1 MVDYEKAI
9 KRPFQD
15 VKKLLIGSILN
26 IIPIVNL
33 ITSGYIINS
42 AKNTMNKKNDLPEW
56 ENWGDLF
63 ITGLVAAVISFI
75 YFIPAGAVL
84 LVGVGSLISGVIA
97 GGITAA
103 NMSSIIA
110 SGGIMVIVGIL
121 LSIATM
127 LIVPMAI
134 MRYVDKGEF
143 SAAFA
148 IGDVLK
154 KVLSGKYVVA
164 WIVMIVY
171 AMILMSLSFVVPV
184 AGTAIAG
191 YIVGLT
197 TMTVFAEVY
206 SEV

>member
-97 GGITAA
+97 GEITAA

-110 SGGIMVIVGIL
+110 SGGIMIIVGIL

-154 KVLSGKYVVA
+154 KVLSRKYVVA

-171 AMILMSLSFVVPV
+171 AVILGSVSFVIPV
-184 AGTAIAG
+184 AGAAIAA

>member
-97 GGITAA
+97 GEITAA

-110 SGGIMVIVGIL
+110 SGGIMIIVGIL

-171 AMILMSLSFVVPV
+171 AVILGSVSFVIPV
-184 AGTAIAG
+184 AGAAIAA

>member
-63 ITGLVAAVISFI
+63 TTGLVAAVISFI

-97 GGITAA
+97 GGITTA

-171 AMILMSLSFVVPV
+171 AMILGSVSFVIPV
-184 AGTAIAG
+184 AGAAIAG